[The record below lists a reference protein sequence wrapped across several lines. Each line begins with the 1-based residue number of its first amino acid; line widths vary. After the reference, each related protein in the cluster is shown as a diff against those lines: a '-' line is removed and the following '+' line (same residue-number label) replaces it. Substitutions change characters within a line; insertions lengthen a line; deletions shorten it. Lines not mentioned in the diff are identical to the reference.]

1 MTKQSQYYMLRHLIN
16 EKDFS
21 FIALVLTFFLLPLS
35 INLSSIAF
43 VVAVVLKIY
52 QSTLLQFKL
61 FYSESVQQS
70 SVFALCFFCYI
81 IINSIIQKDIQYTV
95 AEFDRQFQHYAL
107 LFIAPMLL
115 REYSFNKLL
124 ITSLSCGL
132 TVALGYVL
140 FICIITNTTF
150 DQFAIQ
156 YYLDLHHTYLSLFL
170 LFIINQLM
178 AFVTEKGM
186 MFNWLTA
193 ISIATFFFITFW
205 LLYSVNSKASILVF
219 VFLVIFYLAP
229 KLSKKTAVK
238 YGFVFLILALSIY
251 MFISKL
257 EQSYIDALE
266 YRIQIWEAAVEA
278 IKQKP
283 FFGNLQDY
291 EKNVINFQH
300 YLNGKYYFLDSNLNS
315 HNQYLSI
322 TLKFGLI
329 GLIIFFI
336 YLFHCCKSVYKKN
349 SSNQRAFT
357 GFLLIVFT
365 IFIIENILVRH
376 HGIVLFAFGINY
388 FLISK
393 NE

>member
-61 FYSESVQQS
+61 FYSESVRQS
-70 SVFALCFFCYI
+70 SFFALCFFCYI
-81 IINSIIQKDIQYTV
+81 IANSIIQNDIQYTV
-95 AEFDRQFQHYAL
+95 AEFDRQFLHYAV

-124 ITSLSCGL
+124 IISLSYGL
-132 TVALGYVL
+132 TIAIGYVL
-140 FICIITNTTF
+140 FICIITNTKF
-150 DQFAIQ
+150 DQFTTQ

-170 LFIINQLM
+170 LFITNQLM

-186 MFNWLTA
+186 KFNWLTA

-205 LLYSVNSKASILVF
+205 LLYSVNSKVSVLVF

-257 EQSYIDALE
+257 EQSYIDAFE
-266 YRIQIWEAAVEA
+266 YRTQIWEAAIEA

-283 FFGNLQDY
+283 FFGNLQDS

-300 YLNGKYYFLDSNLNS
+300 YMSGKYYFLDSNLNS

-322 TLKFGLI
+322 TLKFGII

-336 YLFHCCKSVYKKN
+336 YLFHCCKSLYKKK
-349 SSNQRAFT
+349 SSNQRLFT
-357 GFLLIVFT
+357 GFLLIMFT

>member
-219 VFLVIFYLAP
+219 VFLTIFYLAP

-283 FFGNLQDY
+283 FFGNLQDS

>member
-186 MFNWLTA
+186 MFNRLTA

-251 MFISKL
+251 MFI
-257 EQSYIDALE
+257 
-266 YRIQIWEAAVEA
+266 
-278 IKQKP
+278 
-283 FFGNLQDY
+283 
-291 EKNVINFQH
+291 
-300 YLNGKYYFLDSNLNS
+300 
-315 HNQYLSI
+315 
-322 TLKFGLI
+322 
-329 GLIIFFI
+329 
-336 YLFHCCKSVYKKN
+336 
-349 SSNQRAFT
+349 
-357 GFLLIVFT
+357 
-365 IFIIENILVRH
+365 
-376 HGIVLFAFGINY
+376 
-388 FLISK
+388 
-393 NE
+393 

>member
-1 MTKQSQYYMLRHLIN
+1 MLRHLIN

-35 INLSSIAF
+35 INLSSIAL

-283 FFGNLQDY
+283 FFGNLQDS

>member
-35 INLSSIAF
+35 INLSSIAL

-283 FFGNLQDY
+283 FFGNLQDS

-315 HNQYLSI
+315 HNQYLSN
-322 TLKFGLI
+322 LNS
-329 GLIIFFI
+329 IF
-336 YLFHCCKSVYKKN
+336 
-349 SSNQRAFT
+349 
-357 GFLLIVFT
+357 
-365 IFIIENILVRH
+365 
-376 HGIVLFAFGINY
+376 
-388 FLISK
+388 
-393 NE
+393 

>member
-1 MTKQSQYYMLRHLIN
+1 MLRHLVN

-43 VVAVVLKIY
+43 VVAVILKIY

-61 FYSESVQQS
+61 FYSESVRQS

-81 IINSIIQKDIQYTV
+81 IANSIIQKDIQYTV

-140 FICIITNTTF
+140 FTCIITNTTF
-150 DQFAIQ
+150 DQFAVQ

-186 MFNWLTA
+186 KLNWPTA
-193 ISIATFFFITFW
+193 ISIASFFFITFW
-205 LLYSVNSKASILVF
+205 LLYSVSSKVSILVF
-219 VFLVIFYLAP
+219 VFLFIFYLAP

-266 YRIQIWEAAVEA
+266 YRIQIWEAAIEV
-278 IKQKP
+278 IKKTP
-283 FFGNLQDY
+283 LFGNLQDS

-336 YLFHCCKSVYKKN
+336 YLFHCCKTVYKKN

-388 FLISK
+388 FLIYK
-393 NE
+393 NQ

>member
-35 INLSSIAF
+35 INLSSIAL

-283 FFGNLQDY
+283 FFGNLQDS